1 MLPENAKQIIS
12 NAEEKMQDSIDFLE
26 EDLKTYR
33 VGKANPSIFNNV
45 VVDYYGSATPLN
57 QVASITTPDAK
68 TITIQPWERSL
79 IGKIEKAI
87 LDANL
92 GLTPSNN
99 GEIIRCVVPA
109 LTEERRKD
117 LIKKAKA
124 AGENAKVV
132 IRNARRDAVDQLR
145 RPRRL
150 PPSQKMPRRREK
162 RKSRRLPT
170 RRSRQS
176 IPSSP
181 QKRKRSLPFN
191 LPFGEISEAWN
202 GLSDSAPV
210 SLFFRKN
217 PYICSRYGKYTIF

>member
-1 MLPENAKQIIS
+1 MLPENAKQIINKS
-12 NAEEKMQDSIDFLE
+12 EEKMQDAIDFLE

-45 VVDYYGSATPLN
+45 VVDYYGSPTPLN

-68 TITIQPWERSL
+68 TITIQPWERNL

-99 GEIIRCVVPA
+99 GEVIRCVVPA

-132 IRNARRDAVDQLR
+132 IRNARRDAVDQLKKA
-145 RPRRL
+145 
-150 PPSQKMPRRREK
+150 QKASEITEDAQKEGEEEVQKVTDKKVKAVDGIISAKEK
-162 RKSRRLPT
+162 
-170 RRSRQS
+170 
-176 IPSSP
+176 
-181 QKRKRSLPFN
+181 
-191 LPFGEISEAWN
+191 EI
-202 GLSDSAPV
+202 LTV
-210 SLFFRKN
+210 
-217 PYICSRYGKYTIF
+217 